1 MIWEGSVSE
10 LYQTKLK
17 KLEADKRRL
26 EALTAD
32 YDAVTKQF
40 EIADPTVIP
49 RLERG
54 EEAKYEAMETLAKQI
69 DAQERELVVFQQ
81 QEQLEA
87 LPQALQELINILLSV
102 NFDVIRIAYSAC
114 IEGRSR
120 EVPSSLVAV
129 IAQLADIPGN
139 LDELKSILRFVSIL
153 IQNQALEESQRN
165 ALRNWGQAQ
174 GLPSIVSNSA
184 LVTSGIVEN
193 YLMVKVK
200 PRSLNDASL
209 GYLVTAAIVQDS
221 EPFKAKTELIEKSL
235 PVPPGSHPKYAPGY
249 SQAELPQVL
258 SELITI
264 CGGKLHK
271 IPLTNLTVQ
280 WFLPIEL
287 LSWPVE
293 HWQIKIGK
301 KMRCSGARCKT
312 VIIRSYDRHF
322 SNDYETVLGEWES
335 AWKRFLDNPTSH
347 CHQALHPLD
356 CLTKETVIEKNDIV
370 GGHFVEHPEQQQQ
383 EDFWDDL
390 LGQGLPIVLWSRQ
403 VGANPQCVGDLM
415 ASVRDCLLAK
425 LPESLANQRR
435 TALSS
440 AAEPD
445 RMEAAPIA
453 LLWDNPFRPFPTI
466 DYPST

>member
-1 MIWEGSVSE
+1 MSE
-10 LYQTKLK
+10 LYQIKLK
-17 KLEADKRRL
+17 KLEADRCRL
-26 EALTAD
+26 AELKAD
-32 YDAVTKQF
+32 YEAIIKQPG
-40 EIADPTVIP
+40 ISDPTSLP
-49 RLERG
+49 RFERE
-54 EEAKYEAMETLAKQI
+54 EEAKYKAMESLAKQI
-69 DAQERELVVFQQ
+69 DVQAQELVALQL
-81 QEQLEA
+81 QERAEA
-87 LPQALQELINILLSV
+87 LPQGLQVLITILSSV
-102 NFDVIRIAYSAC
+102 NFDVVQTAHNAC
-114 IEGRSR
+114 IEGRVR
-120 EVPSSLVAV
+120 EIPSNLISV
-129 IAQLADIPGN
+129 IAQLADIPGDP
-139 LDELKSILRFVSIL
+139 DELKPILRFVSIL

-221 EPFKAKTELIEKSL
+221 EPFKAKAELIET
-235 PVPPGSHPKYAPGY
+235 PIAVTPGTHPKCAPGY

-287 LSWPVE
+287 LSLPVE

-301 KMRCSGARCKT
+301 KMPCNGERCKT

-322 SNDYETVLGEWES
+322 SDDYEAVLGEWES
-335 AWKRFLDNPTSH
+335 SWKRFLDNPESH

-356 CLTKETVIEKNDIV
+356 PLAKETVIERNDIV
-370 GGHFVEHPEQQQQ
+370 GGHFVAHPEPQQQ
-383 EDFWDDL
+383 EDFWDHL

-415 ASVRDCLLAK
+415 TSVKNCLITE

-445 RMEAAPIA
+445 RLKAAPIA
-453 LLWDNPFRPFPTI
+453 LLWDNPFRPFPKI
-466 DYPST
+466 DYQSA

>member
-1 MIWEGSVSE
+1 MIWGRSVSE

-17 KLEADKRRL
+17 KIEADKRRL
-26 EALTAD
+26 EDLTAD

-40 EIADPTVIP
+40 GISDPTILP
-49 RLERG
+49 RLERD
-54 EEAKYEAMETLAKQI
+54 AAVKYEAMKALATQI
-69 DAQERELVVFQQ
+69 DVQERELVVLQQ

-87 LPQALQELINILLSV
+87 LPQALQALINILSPV
-102 NFDVIRIAYSAC
+102 NFDILRIAYIAC

-120 EVPSSLVAV
+120 EVPSSLVTV
-129 IAQLADIPGN
+129 IAQLAEIPGDP
-139 LDELKSILRFVSIL
+139 DELKPILRFVSLL
-153 IQNQALEESQRN
+153 IRDQALEERQQEM
-165 ALRNWGQAQ
+165 LRVWGQSQ
-174 GLPSIVSNSA
+174 GLPNSA
-184 LVTSGIVEN
+184 LLISGIVEN

-249 SQAELPQVL
+249 SQDELPTVL
-258 SELITI
+258 SELIRI
-264 CGGKLHK
+264 CGGELHK

-301 KMRCSGARCKT
+301 KMRCSGTRCKT

-322 SNDYETVLGEWES
+322 SNEYETVLGEWES
-335 AWKRFLDNPTSH
+335 AWKRFLDNPESH
-347 CHQALHPLD
+347 CHQALYSLDPL
-356 CLTKETVIEKNDIV
+356 TEGIVIEPIDIV
-370 GGHFVEHPEQQQQ
+370 GGHFMEHPEQQQQ

-403 VGANPQCVGDLM
+403 VGANPEYVGDLM
-415 ASVRDCLLAK
+415 ASVKDCLLSK

-445 RMEAAPIA
+445 RMKAAPIA